1 MCYIEKAKIV
11 CLKLLSL
18 ISERKCSVKKKT
30 IIINKIVA
38 LAIGFVLVLAL
49 ILMWWNGYTPLI
61 SRATI
66 EKRLSQSLTTDYEY
80 VSSEQKKGRRTEI
93 HYIYR
98 DANGI
103 KFTVKS
109 YKVQQGVY
117 ASDVNLWWSNR
128 ITCDYTQ
135 MFMAQYENN
144 IKEIFGDRLESY
156 TINTYNYEQLA
167 ETADM
172 LAQMYVE
179 TPPYP
184 INREL
189 YEDLFNI
196 DPKRLV
202 VEFRY
207 GDDYTYAS
215 SLGYFDFLC
224 EGETVSNQNEILLSL
239 ENSMASL
246 YKSGKIDIEIPDDVL
261 MRKPPKSFESVMIG
275 NTDINPKLARGVKW
289 EENEML
295 LYPHYKGGRYQFSTY
310 IFGGEH
316 NSFAYIVKELGGSY
330 ELINSSHAKWE
341 ISGDNWEAHLESSKR
356 VNVGIAQYDVDIINV
371 TKNGKVLPPL
381 ESQHSGMYSLKD
393 IEMLLGVRAEYTND
407 VAILYLI
414 KE

>member
-1 MCYIEKAKIV
+1 M
-11 CLKLLSL
+11 
-18 ISERKCSVKKKT
+18 KKKT
-30 IIINKIVA
+30 IVISIIVA
-38 LAIGFVLVLAL
+38 LALGFLLVLAL
-49 ILMWWNGYTPLI
+49 FLMWWNGYTPLI

-66 EKRLSQSLTTDYEY
+66 EKRLNQSLTANYEY
-80 VSSEQKKGRRTEI
+80 VSSEQIKGRRTEI
-93 HYIYR
+93 HYTYR
-98 DANGI
+98 DVNGI
-103 KFTVKS
+103 EFTVKS

-128 ITCDYTQ
+128 VARNYTQ
-135 MFMAQYENN
+135 MFMDQYENN
-144 IKEIFGDRLESY
+144 IKESFGDRLESY
-156 TINTYNYEQLA
+156 TINIYNYEQLA

-172 LAQMYVE
+172 LAEMYVKI
-179 TPPYP
+179 PPYP

-189 YEDLFNI
+189 YGDLFNI

-215 SLGYFDFLC
+215 NLGYFDFLC
-224 EGETVSNQNEILLSL
+224 EGETVSNQNEILISL

-246 YKSGKIDIEIPDDVL
+246 CKSGEIDIEIPDDVL

-275 NTDINPKLARGVKW
+275 DMDINPRLAWGVKW
-289 EENEML
+289 EENEKL

-310 IFGGEH
+310 IFGGES

-330 ELINSSHAKWE
+330 ELIKTGHAKWE
-341 ISGDNWEAHLESSKR
+341 ISGDIWEAHLESSKR
-356 VNVGIAQYDVDIINV
+356 VHVGIAQYDVDIINV
-371 TKNGKVLPPL
+371 TKNGTALPPL

-393 IEMLLGVRAEYTND
+393 IEMLLGVRSEYTND